1 MGGRMLLACWPNP
14 FSASPPHPKLA
25 EWGLLQK
32 SHSAEGVGRE
42 AVNQGRVSTAESHPL
57 PWCLAVWEGQ

>member
-1 MGGRMLLACWPNP
+1 MSLACWPNL
-14 FSASPPHPKLA
+14 FSASPPPPPQA
-25 EWGLLQK
+25 YTEWGLLQK
-32 SHSAEGVGRE
+32 SHSVEGIGRE